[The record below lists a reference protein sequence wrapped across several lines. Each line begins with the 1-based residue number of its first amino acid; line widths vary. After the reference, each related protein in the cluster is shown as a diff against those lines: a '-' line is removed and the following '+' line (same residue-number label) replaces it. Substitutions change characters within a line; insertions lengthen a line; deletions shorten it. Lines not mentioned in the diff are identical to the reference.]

1 MGTEARPKEVTA
13 LAQRGPTFPNGRP
26 DGQADILS
34 EPSNMSQGV
43 PQGRD
48 PMVTLLRWWC
58 DLCLAFRCHRLL
70 SDVSLSIKLVT
81 IFGLNEITK
90 HPGLRMY

>member
-1 MGTEARPKEVTA
+1 MAAEARPEEVTA
-13 LAQRGPTFPNGRP
+13 LAQGGPPFPNGRP
-26 DGQADILS
+26 DGQAGILS
-34 EPSNMSQGV
+34 EPSNLSQGV

-48 PMVTLLRWWC
+48 PMATLLRWWC
-58 DLCLAFRCHRLL
+58 DLCLAFRCHQFL
-70 SDVSLSIKLVT
+70 SVASLSIKLVT